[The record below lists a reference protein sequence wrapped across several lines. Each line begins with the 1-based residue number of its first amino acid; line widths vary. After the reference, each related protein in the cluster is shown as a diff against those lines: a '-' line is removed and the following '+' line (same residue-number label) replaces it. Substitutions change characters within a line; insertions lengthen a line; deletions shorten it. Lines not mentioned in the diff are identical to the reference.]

1 MIPNSMNYEPIKQI
15 LSNQFNRWPV
25 TRKVFYALLDLFLL
39 RTWHIK
45 KSLRKLACNIKF
57 KESVDVLDAGSGF
70 GQYTYFMTKSFPSWK
85 ILGVDLKKDEIDS
98 CERFFKSAGID
109 RVRFQEADLTSFRKK
124 QAFDIILSV
133 DVMEHIEDDVAV
145 FNNFYASLKE
155 NGLLLIN
162 TPSDRG
168 GSNVHDPG
176 QKGFIGEHVRN
187 GYRKDEMEQKLRH
200 AGFSKINI
208 RYTYGIPGNVS
219 WHLTMKFPMV
229 CLSLSKW
236 FFLVMPIYFLVLLP
250 IILLLNLADLAM
262 KHRSGTGLL
271 VKASKTTIDGLKI

>member
-1 MIPNSMNYEPIKQI
+1 MNYEPIKQI
-15 LSNQFNRWPV
+15 LSKLFTCWPV
-25 TRKVFYALLDLFLL
+25 TRKFFYALLDFFLL

-45 KSLRKLACNIKF
+45 KALRKHAYKIKF

-85 ILGVDLKKDEIDS
+85 ILGVDLKKDEVDS
-98 CERFFKSAGID
+98 CDRFFKSAGID
-109 RVRFQEADLTSFRKK
+109 RVKFQEADLTNFRKK

-145 FNNFYASLKE
+145 FNNFFASLKE

-168 GSNVHDPG
+168 GSDVHVPG

-187 GYRKDEMEQKLRH
+187 GYGKDEMEQKLRQ
-200 AGFSKINI
+200 AGFSKIII
-208 RYTYGIPGNVS
+208 RYTYGLPGNIS
-219 WHLTMKFPMV
+219 WYLTMKFPMV

-236 FFLVMPIYFLVLLP
+236 FFLVMPFYFLVFLP
-250 IILLLNLADLAM
+250 IILLLNLTDLAM
-262 KHRSGTGLL
+262 KHKLGTGLL
-271 VKASKTTIDGLKI
+271 VEASKTTDESLKT